1 MAVNIITNLST
12 VRKNIA
18 AAAEKSGRAAEDVIL
33 VCVTKQI
40 PIDIV
45 LQTVNCGAT
54 VIGENRVSE
63 ALVKKQQLPESISLH
78 MIGHLQTR
86 KVKEAVKLFDLIHS
100 VDSVKL
106 ANEID
111 RRAAAIGKKQNVLLE
126 VNISEEESKYGFS
139 IQQLKQSISEI
150 ARLPQ
155 VQILGLMTMAPFFSD
170 PELTRP
176 VFRKLRELQEQ
187 IIALHIAGVEMQY
200 LSMGMSQD
208 YEIAVEEGSNM
219 VRIGSAIFTSG

>member
-1 MAVNIITNLST
+1 MVSDIITNLAI

-18 AAAEKSGRAAEDVIL
+18 VAAEKNGRSLEDVIL

-45 LQTVNCGAT
+45 LQAVNCGAT
-54 VIGENRVSE
+54 IIGENRVSE
-63 ALVKKQQLPESISLH
+63 VLVKKQQLPESISWH

-111 RRAAAIGKKQNVLLE
+111 KRAAAISKKQDVLLE
-126 VNISEEESKYGFS
+126 VNISGEESKYGFS
-139 IQQLKQSISEI
+139 IQQLEQSIREI
-150 ARLPQ
+150 AKLSQ
-155 VQILGLMTMAPFFSD
+155 LQILGLMTMAPFVSN

-187 IIALHIAGVEMQY
+187 ILALHIPGVEMKY

-219 VRIGSAIFTSG
+219 VRIGSAIFTGG